1 MIVFKRQRN
10 INTLYGLLTNSYI
23 RGSKTE
29 IMKNKILL
37 LVVLLSTFNLLEAR
51 TPRVKNK
58 SFSYETIKLPQMAL
72 PEARTYTTYLETSV
86 DYGNLG
92 LRYQNDLQ
100 IPGWVKSNN
109 GVYAIDV
116 KFFPIDYQRP
126 FIITRN
132 QLVKDTSGA
141 VVDTLWFFSNVFKA
155 NGSGSLTVI
164 NDKNEAIYNNML
176 QEVCLQTT
184 GREYRSRRA
193 ARRHRAREANQLQ
206 QQMVIDFAQ
215 AMTRQVNRSL
225 DHLLGIYPIRKRS
238 SLMIVRNKKHREYKL
253 MNEFWDRFQSI
264 TVHVN
269 STSDLKNIE
278 EKLYTEIAYLKNI
291 ENKYRGSKKANR
303 KIRYMAFRNL
313 STIYEMLEMPR
324 EAIYYA
330 QKIRSND
337 FRKFNAGH
345 LIADAQRMKRLQEIH
360 GS

>member
-1 MIVFKRQRN
+1 MRQRSTN
-10 INTLYGLLTNSYI
+10 SKYGLLTTSYI
-23 RGSKTE
+23 RGPKTE

-58 SFSYETIKLPQMAL
+58 SFTYETIKLPQMAL
-72 PEARTYTTYLETSV
+72 PEARTYTLYLETAA

-92 LRYQNDLQ
+92 LRYQNGLQ

-109 GVYAIDV
+109 GTYAVDV
-116 KFFPIDYQRP
+116 KFFPVDYQRP
-126 FIITRN
+126 FIVTRN

-141 VVDTLWFFSNVFKA
+141 VVDTIWFFSNAFKA
-155 NGSGSLTVI
+155 SGSGSLTIV
-164 NDKNEAIYNNML
+164 NDKNQTIHNRLL

-184 GREYRSRRA
+184 GREYRSRKA
-193 ARRHRAREANQLQ
+193 ARRHRLREANQLQ
-206 QQMVIDFAQ
+206 QQMAVDFAQ
-215 AMTRQVNRSL
+215 AMTRQVNRNL

-238 SLMIVRNKKHREYKL
+238 SLMIVRNKKHREYEL
-253 MNEFWDRFQSI
+253 MNRFWDRFQSV

-269 STSDLKNIE
+269 SESDLKKIE
-278 EKLYTEIAYLKNI
+278 EMLFTEIAYLKNI
-291 ENKYRGSKKANR
+291 ENKYRGSKKADR
-303 KIRYMAFRNL
+303 KIRYMAYRNL
-313 STIYEMLEMPR
+313 STIYEMLEMPG

-337 FRKFNAGH
+337 FRKFNAGN
-345 LIADAQRMKRLQEIH
+345 LIADAQRMKRLQAIH